1 MFNQRVYSGDG
12 EIHFSGSHLGM
23 TPETVLNKSSHKR
36 NPYTSSRIGKISFS
50 EANLDS
56 ECRDIHGPR
65 NVDRMN
71 RSVFQMKP
79 MNMDNI
85 LEIPRRETLNKS
97 SKEKFQGLHQGFG
110 REDDMTAML
119 AYPQLQQ
126 FINADKRQSIRKD
139 FEESTGKVLPTI
151 EEMSLSNPLRNH
163 RKDTSTVS
171 QRESQRESHE
181 GFTQQFASD
190 ADRIYMNSVKSSIKS
205 ILNMIEEVECFRPF
219 DSEWKSLRRQL
230 EKYNWNINLLDSSD
244 KDIAYSLS
252 KGKELNFKTKDAK
265 TYLPMKIMIYVI
277 CHELAHVACVSE
289 QGHTEKF
296 SKTMWLIECAAFM
309 CGLLRP
315 SSFPVETL
323 HFSNQ
328 SVVSKKIVRDE
339 LLIGF
344 NMLLETGY
352 NTDYIE
358 SVIDYLKTV

>member
-1 MFNQRVYSGDG
+1 MFNQRVYSEDG

-36 NPYTSSRIGKISFS
+36 NPYASSRIGKISFS

-79 MNMDNI
+79 MSMDNI
-85 LEIPRRETLNKS
+85 LEIPRRETLEKS
-97 SKEKFQGLHQGFG
+97 RKEEFQGLHQGFG
-110 REDDMTAML
+110 REDDMTALL

-126 FINADKRQSIRKD
+126 FISADKRQEIRKE

-151 EEMSLSNPLRNH
+151 EEMTLSKPPRNH
-163 RKDTSTVS
+163 RKDTQTASY
-171 QRESQRESHE
+171 E
-181 GFTQQFASD
+181 GFTQKFASD

-219 DSEWKSLRRQL
+219 DNEWKNLRKQL

-252 KGKELNFKTKDAK
+252 KGKELNFKTKDTK

-309 CGLLRP
+309 TGLLRP

-323 HFSNQ
+323 RFSNQ
-328 SVVSKKIVRDE
+328 AVVSRKIVRDE
-339 LLIGF
+339 LLVGF

>member
-1 MFNQRVYSGDG
+1 MFNQRVYSEDG

-23 TPETVLNKSSHKR
+23 SPETVLNKSSHKR

-56 ECRDIHGPR
+56 EFCDIHGPR

-79 MNMDNI
+79 MSMDNI
-85 LEIPRRETLNKS
+85 LETPRSEILGKS
-97 SKEKFQGLHQGFG
+97 SKDSHKEEFRGLHQGFG
-110 REDDMTAML
+110 REDDMTALL

-126 FINADKRQSIRKD
+126 FINADKRQEIRKD
-139 FEESTGKVLPTI
+139 FEKSTGQILPTI
-151 EEMSLSNPLRNH
+151 EEMSISNPLRNH
-163 RKDTSTVS
+163 RRDFQRDPSTVV
-171 QRESQRESHE
+171 HE
-181 GFTQQFASD
+181 GFTQKFASD
-190 ADRIYMNSVKSSIKS
+190 ADKIYMNSVKSSIKS
-205 ILNMIEEVECFRPF
+205 ILDMIEEVECFRPF
-219 DSEWKSLRRQL
+219 DREWKNLRRQL

-252 KGKELNFKTKDAK
+252 KGKELNFKTKDTK

-309 CGLLRP
+309 TGLLRP

-328 SVVSKKIVRDE
+328 AVVSRKIVRDE

>member
-1 MFNQRVYSGDG
+1 MFNQRVYSEDG

-23 TPETVLNKSSHKR
+23 SPETVLNKSSHKR

-56 ECRDIHGPR
+56 EFCDIHGPR

-79 MNMDNI
+79 MSMDNI
-85 LEIPRRETLNKS
+85 LETPRSEVLEKS
-97 SKEKFQGLHQGFG
+97 HKEEFRGLHQGFG
-110 REDDMTAML
+110 REDDMTAL
-119 AYPQLQQ
+119 IAYPQLQQ
-126 FINADKRQSIRKD
+126 FINADKRQVIRKD
-139 FEESTGKVLPTI
+139 FEKSTGQVLPTI

-163 RKDTSTVS
+163 RRDSSTIA
-171 QRESQRESHE
+171 HE
-181 GFTQQFASD
+181 GFTQKFASD
-190 ADRIYMNSVKSSIKS
+190 ADKIYMNSVKSSIKS

-219 DSEWKSLRRQL
+219 DSEWKNLRRQL

-252 KGKELNFKTKDAK
+252 KGKELNFKTKDTK

-309 CGLLRP
+309 TGLLRP

-328 SVVSKKIVRDE
+328 AVVSRKIVRDE
-339 LLIGF
+339 LLVGF